1 MNRLIFYIVFDVIIA
16 IAAACLFDDSIIT
29 GIVLIIL
36 IFTELGIELL
46 LWLIRKI
53 LGFWKKSTYLLT
65 KQYF

>member
-1 MNRLIFYIVFDVIIA
+1 MQCSIMNRLIFYIVFDVIIA
-16 IAAACLFDDSIIT
+16 IAAACLFNDSIIT

-53 LGFWKKSTYLLT
+53 LGF
-65 KQYF
+65 

>member
-1 MNRLIFYIVFDVIIA
+1 MERLIFYIVFDVIIA
-16 IAAACLFDDSIIT
+16 IATACLFNDSIIT

-53 LGFWKKSTYLLT
+53 LGF
-65 KQYF
+65 